1 LVQRE
6 FPLAFANVVNA
17 QVVHDFHQPA
27 AWIVYPMSASEV
39 AKKAQEAFLDQIV
52 GLRGGRSGQNEV
64 PEEAGVMLLV
74 KSTHIPC
81 KLLFHPRI

>member
-1 LVQRE
+1 
-6 FPLAFANVVNA
+6 
-17 QVVHDFHQPA
+17 
-27 AWIVYPMSASEV
+27 MSASEV